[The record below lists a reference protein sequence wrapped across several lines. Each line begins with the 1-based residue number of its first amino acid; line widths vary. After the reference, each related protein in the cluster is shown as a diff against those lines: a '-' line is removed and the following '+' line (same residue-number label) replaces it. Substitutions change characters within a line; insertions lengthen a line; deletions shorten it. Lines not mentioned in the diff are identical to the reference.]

1 MTTAIPADVPSA
13 EARFMPDMTGSDVP
27 IMGDRSG

>member
-1 MTTAIPADVPSA
+1 MTTGISADVPGT
-13 EARFMPDMTGSDVP
+13 EARFMPDMIGSDVP